1 VACVGWKTHRGR
13 ADRELGSEPPAPLSG
28 SGYEHQGLR
37 RALVDAAQDSAALV
51 ARREVCRA
59 LATGFE
65 QLGDSLL
72 VHGHLFGPQRVD
84 GTSPTGN
91 GDDRLV
97 ALGYLSKTAGALIRG
112 ALSLTLAGNCYASSA
127 LNRQLVEVEYLAWAF
142 VEDQEEASNWL
153 RSSNQQ
159 RLDRWQPRHLRQRS
173 QGWFRGADYSNHCE
187 TGGHPTPDGMRPLLP
202 GNPLVTELVVS
213 EIATHGTSAWDYLR
227 PGVVVLCLELQ
238 LEPTT
243 AVPDTHAK
251 AVGTAEGEWRTHER
265 LNLTW
270 QGRQSS

>member
-1 VACVGWKTHRGR
+1 MACVGWKTHRGR

-112 ALSLTLAGNCYASSA
+112 ALSLT
-127 LNRQLVEVEYLAWAF
+127 QV
-142 VEDQEEASNWL
+142 
-153 RSSNQQ
+153 
-159 RLDRWQPRHLRQRS
+159 
-173 QGWFRGADYSNHCE
+173 
-187 TGGHPTPDGMRPLLP
+187 
-202 GNPLVTELVVS
+202 
-213 EIATHGTSAWDYLR
+213 
-227 PGVVVLCLELQ
+227 
-238 LEPTT
+238 
-243 AVPDTHAK
+243 
-251 AVGTAEGEWRTHER
+251 
-265 LNLTW
+265 
-270 QGRQSS
+270 

>member
-1 VACVGWKTHRGR
+1 
-13 ADRELGSEPPAPLSG
+13 
-28 SGYEHQGLR
+28 
-37 RALVDAAQDSAALV
+37 VDAAQDSAALV

-159 RLDRWQPRHLRQRS
+159 RLDR
-173 QGWFRGADYSNHCE
+173 
-187 TGGHPTPDGMRPLLP
+187 
-202 GNPLVTELVVS
+202 GNPDIS
-213 EIATHGTSAWDYLR
+213 DSALKGGS
-227 PGVVVLCLELQ
+227 GV
-238 LEPTT
+238 PTT
-243 AVPDTHAK
+243 AT
-251 AVGTAEGEWRTHER
+251 TA
-265 LNLTW
+265 
-270 QGRQSS
+270 RQAATRHQTECGSCCRATRS